1 MKKLVVLLATVVM
14 VLSCVACG
22 GKEVAGNNAAKV
34 EIADANE
41 ILTKAWDEYKA
52 SASEDIQ
59 FPVAGGNVEAMVM
72 DAPAKFELTYDSAK
86 EVLVYSY
93 CIPEEA
99 IDMTDD
105 IATMMN
111 MMMANNFSVSRA
123 VREVVGSS
131 KMMISGLRESSL
143 AISTSCLSPGESF
156 STKVSGETFRSTI
169 SRISR
174 VRLRRERLSM
184 KGVPFTFLKL
194 LMNMLSTMLRL
205 LNRFPT
211 AKVIP

>member
-41 ILTKAWDEYKA
+41 ILTKAWDEYKT
-52 SASEDIQ
+52 SASEEIQ

-86 EVLVYSY
+86 EVLVYFY

-99 IDMTDD
+99 IEMTDD

-111 MMMANNFSVSRA
+111 MMMANNFTSAAYHVA
-123 VREVVGSS
+123 DAANVETVVGSIKDATLNNQWMCGFPEKLIIVTIDNYVVS
-131 KMMISGLRESSL
+131 AFGNGMVIDAFKTAITTVYGDAAVVSVEES
-143 AISTSCLSPGESF
+143 
-156 STKVSGETFRSTI
+156 
-169 SRISR
+169 
-174 VRLRRERLSM
+174 
-184 KGVPFTFLKL
+184 
-194 LMNMLSTMLRL
+194 LM
-205 LNRFPT
+205 
-211 AKVIP
+211 

>member
-41 ILTKAWDEYKA
+41 ILTKAWDEYKT
-52 SASEDIQ
+52 SASEEIQ

-93 CIPEEA
+93 CIPEES

-111 MMMANNFSVSRA
+111 MMMANNFTSAAYHVADAANVETVVTSIKDATLNNQWMCGFPEKLVIVTVGEYMVSYFGNGEL
-123 VREVVGSS
+123 V
-131 KMMISGLRESSL
+131 
-143 AISTSCLSPGESF
+143 STF
-156 STKVSGETFRSTI
+156 
-169 SRISR
+169 
-174 VRLRRERLSM
+174 
-184 KGVPFTFLKL
+184 
-194 LMNMLSTMLRL
+194 
-205 LNRFPT
+205 T
-211 AKVIP
+211 AKLQAAYPSATVVVDEAIVA

>member
-14 VLSCVACG
+14 VLSCVAGG

-41 ILTKAWDEYKA
+41 ILTKVWDEYKT
-52 SASEDIQ
+52 SASEEIQ

-72 DAPAKFELTYDSAK
+72 DASAKFELTYDSAK

-93 CIPEEA
+93 CIPEES

-111 MMMANNFSVSRA
+111 MMMANNFTSAAYHVADAANVETVVISIKDATLNNQWMCGFPEKLIIVTIDNYVVSAFGNGMVIDAFKTAITTVYGDAAVVSV
-123 VREVVGSS
+123 E
-131 KMMISGLRESSL
+131 ES
-143 AISTSCLSPGESF
+143 
-156 STKVSGETFRSTI
+156 
-169 SRISR
+169 
-174 VRLRRERLSM
+174 
-184 KGVPFTFLKL
+184 
-194 LMNMLSTMLRL
+194 LM
-205 LNRFPT
+205 
-211 AKVIP
+211 